1 MNANIQDTA
10 EMHSALKASLSK
22 AMNAIEDGQ
31 EIPWADLEAAVNIAI
46 KHGVAT
52 ADDLNQIRE
61 RNLPVAR
68 LEELL
73 KRVIGR
79 YGNSPTKPRIM

>member
-22 AMNAIEDGQ
+22 AMNAIEDGE
-31 EIPWADLEAAVNIAI
+31 EIPWAELEAAVNIAI

-52 ADDLNQIRE
+52 ADDLKQIQE

-68 LEELL
+68 LKELL
-73 KRVIGR
+73 KRVIDR
-79 YGNSPTKPRIM
+79 YGNAQAKPRIM

>member
-22 AMNAIEDGQ
+22 AINAIEDGQ
-31 EIPWADLEAAVNIAI
+31 EIPWSDLEAAVNLAI

-68 LEELL
+68 LKELL
-73 KRVIGR
+73 RRVIDR